1 MKNHRTQH
9 TPLNMIETWK
19 AKLNMGHKV
28 GVIYMNLSKAFDSL
42 NHELLIAKLKCYGL
56 DQNAV
61 ECFRSYHSN
70 HYHCCKINNTFG
82 DWRKTIAGVPQ
93 GSKPGF
99 YYSTYFKKI
108 SFSLYKTLILVTLIY
123 CKLNTCY
130 QDLETLISSWHSRDN
145 ERYLAERNHPRSHTT
160 SVLATNMSRSYCG
173 NWKLRFQVTF
183 FSADA
188 TENPIFQT
196 ALLYLKVNSDILG

>member
-1 MKNHRTQH
+1 
-9 TPLNMIETWK
+9 
-19 AKLNMGHKV
+19 
-28 GVIYMNLSKAFDSL
+28 MNLSKAFDSL

-56 DQNAV
+56 DQNTV